1 MKSKA
6 IKAIVAVIMAVTVAI
21 LCMPMSFAAELVTS
35 GKCGESATWSFNEK
49 TGELRIEGTGV
60 VSFDKTWDQFGEAN
74 ATPAIATLKTI
85 VIADGITD
93 ISALSFQGCFS
104 LTKITVPATVTGG
117 LSSAFVNNT
126 DVSEIVFNGT
136 KAQWNSI
143 APDYLLGYE
152 GTEDP
157 LHELKISCKDG
168 TIVVI
173 DPTVKADE
181 DVTEVPDGTLVTSG
195 KCGESVTL
203 SFNEKTGELK
213 IEGTGVVER
222 PLIWEEQFDES
233 GETPAMATLKSVV
246 IADGI
251 TDISTVSFQG
261 CFSLT
266 KITVPA
272 TVTEN
277 ISNTLVNQTGVKE
290 ILFKGTAA
298 QWNALV
304 ANVSLMGAE
313 NVKITCSDKVIEASV
328 SKDDTAETTT
338 VAENAQDSKGGDNTT
353 TIIII
358 AVAAVVVI
366 AIIAIVIV
374 ALKKKKN

>member
-35 GKCGESATWSFNEK
+35 GTCGESATWSFNEK

-60 VSFDKTWDQFGEAN
+60 VSFDKTWDQFDESN
-74 ATPAIATLKTI
+74 ATPAIATLKSI

-117 LSSAFVNNT
+117 LSSAFVNQT

-173 DPTVKADE
+173 EPGAKNEPTNNTA
-181 DVTEVPDGTLVTSG
+181 
-195 KCGESVTL
+195 
-203 SFNEKTGELK
+203 
-213 IEGTGVVER
+213 
-222 PLIWEEQFDES
+222 S
-233 GETPAMATLKSVV
+233 GETT
-246 IADGI
+246 
-251 TDISTVSFQG
+251 
-261 CFSLT
+261 T
-266 KITVPA
+266 KA
-272 TVTEN
+272 ANEEKKEN
-277 ISNTLVNQTGVKE
+277 KNDNNT
-290 ILFKGTAA
+290 
-298 QWNALV
+298 
-304 ANVSLMGAE
+304 M
-313 NVKITCSDKVIEASV
+313 
-328 SKDDTAETTT
+328 
-338 VAENAQDSKGGDNTT
+338 

-358 AVAAVVVI
+358 AVAAVVIV

>member
-35 GKCGESATWSFNEK
+35 GKCGESATWSFNK
-49 TGELRIEGTGV
+49 ATGELRIEGTGV
-60 VSFDKTWDQFGEAN
+60 VSFDKTWDQFNEST
-74 ATPAIATLKTI
+74 ATPAIATLKSI

-93 ISALSFQGCFS
+93 ISGVSFQGCFS

-117 LSSAFVNNT
+117 LSPAFINHT

-152 GTEDP
+152 GTEYP

-173 DPTVKADE
+173 EPGAKNEPTNNTA
-181 DVTEVPDGTLVTSG
+181 
-195 KCGESVTL
+195 
-203 SFNEKTGELK
+203 
-213 IEGTGVVER
+213 
-222 PLIWEEQFDES
+222 S
-233 GETPAMATLKSVV
+233 GETT
-246 IADGI
+246 
-251 TDISTVSFQG
+251 
-261 CFSLT
+261 T
-266 KITVPA
+266 KA
-272 TVTEN
+272 ANEEKKEN
-277 ISNTLVNQTGVKE
+277 KN
-290 ILFKGTAA
+290 
-298 QWNALV
+298 
-304 ANVSLMGAE
+304 
-313 NVKITCSDKVIEASV
+313 D
-328 SKDDTAETTT
+328 
-338 VAENAQDSKGGDNTT
+338 DNTM
-353 TIIII
+353 TIVII
-358 AVAAVVVI
+358 AVAAVVIV